1 MQQKVHERSGIN
13 LQGFHR
19 KQSAGDH
26 CYGQQ
31 IEKGRHFS
39 EIGIS
44 YHAPRMNAFNGTRLP
59 TGRSV
64 QQSMYNITFDCL
76 VEQVVHLGYDPRYV
90 YI

>member
-1 MQQKVHERSGIN
+1 MQLKVEERSGIN

-26 CYGQQ
+26 SYGQQ
-31 IEKGRHFS
+31 IEQGRHFA

-44 YHAPRMNAFNGTRLP
+44 YHAPCMNAFKGTRLP

-90 YI
+90 NI

>member
-1 MQQKVHERSGIN
+1 MQLKVEERSGIN

-19 KQSAGDH
+19 KQSAG
-26 CYGQQ
+26 YGQQ
-31 IEKGRHFS
+31 IEQGRHFA

-44 YHAPRMNAFNGTRLP
+44 YQAPRMNAFKGTRLP

-76 VEQVVHLGYDPRYV
+76 VEQGVHLGYDPRYV
-90 YI
+90 NTCI